1 MRYSAEVSRLENIIA
16 RDKERRRM
24 TSRKVLMITVGVLVV
39 VVGFLL
45 LFTNVGMPQ
54 RPPAPE
60 RRVNDIKLMHAPK

>member
-1 MRYSAEVSRLENIIA
+1 
-16 RDKERRRM
+16 M

-45 LFTNVGMPQ
+45 LFTDVGMPK
-54 RPPAPE
+54 RPPAGE